1 MFIGRE
7 NELEILN
14 KNYQSNGFKMMIVYG
29 RRRVGKS
36 YLLRHFFEN
45 VGKNIIAFQA
55 IEHSTS
61 LSIEAF
67 KDSILDVFPS
77 SLDINLDTWK
87 KCFNYIYEHAGEER
101 LIICIDEINY
111 IFREDNT
118 FASQL
123 QGIIEEYL
131 QKKNILLIVC
141 GSNISSIENEILNS
155 NAPLYGRRNLSIK
168 LKEFDYLTA
177 SKFYENYSYEDK
189 IIAYSI
195 FGGKGKNLAAIDPN
209 KSIKQNIIDEILTPG
224 GTLADEID
232 LLLKDDFRDPS
243 FYKELLYIMSLGNTT
258 FNDISTKSKEDAS
271 KVAIYLNKL
280 IELKMVEKVAI
291 GDKKNNYR
299 YYIQD
304 NFFSFYFRFV
314 YKRKNIINILVGPET
329 FYNRFIEND
338 LLLYVGLKFESI
350 CEQYIVRKSF
360 KGALDFIPFE
370 YGKYYG
376 KHKDGSTFDI
386 DVFFKDDKNAICGEC
401 KFTNKEFSIED
412 AEELVNNSKEI
423 NASNIDYYVFI
434 KSEIQNK
441 VKEVYPY
448 LKVFTLEEL
457 FKE

>member
-141 GSNISSIENEILNS
+141 GSNVSSIEN
-155 NAPLYGRRNLSIK
+155 
-168 LKEFDYLTA
+168 D
-177 SKFYENYSYEDK
+177 
-189 IIAYSI
+189 
-195 FGGKGKNLAAIDPN
+195 
-209 KSIKQNIIDEILTPG
+209 
-224 GTLADEID
+224 
-232 LLLKDDFRDPS
+232 
-243 FYKELLYIMSLGNTT
+243 
-258 FNDISTKSKEDAS
+258 
-271 KVAIYLNKL
+271 
-280 IELKMVEKVAI
+280 
-291 GDKKNNYR
+291 
-299 YYIQD
+299 
-304 NFFSFYFRFV
+304 
-314 YKRKNIINILVGPET
+314 
-329 FYNRFIEND
+329 
-338 LLLYVGLKFESI
+338 
-350 CEQYIVRKSF
+350 
-360 KGALDFIPFE
+360 
-370 YGKYYG
+370 
-376 KHKDGSTFDI
+376 
-386 DVFFKDDKNAICGEC
+386 
-401 KFTNKEFSIED
+401 
-412 AEELVNNSKEI
+412 
-423 NASNIDYYVFI
+423 
-434 KSEIQNK
+434 
-441 VKEVYPY
+441 
-448 LKVFTLEEL
+448 
-457 FKE
+457 